1 MIMKR
6 INTSSDGCFY
16 YFISFLSH
24 AFRYILCYFTI
35 EKIPIFESETAQWFW
50 SALFGGVI
58 YSILL
63 AVCYPLVGFI
73 SKKFCIESSSA
84 KSILYFILYLPL
96 VLIIY
101 LVLLCFT
108 RFGMLPISAEIT
120 FNLTV
125 WITEKAQSICQW
137 FVNIFISYINRVV
150 SKLSPT

>member
-1 MIMKR
+1 MDNLFSFIYK
-6 INTSSDGCFY
+6 ISY
-16 YFISFLSH
+16 KIVKVISFVL
-24 AFRYILCYFTI
+24 RYLLCYFTI
-35 EKIPIFESETAQWFW
+35 KKIPIFESETVQWFW

-63 AVCYPLVGFI
+63 AVCYPLAGFI

-96 VLIIY
+96 VLITY

-108 RFGMLPISAEIT
+108 RFGMLPIRAEIT

-137 FVNIFISYINRVV
+137 FVDIFISYIDRVV

>member
-1 MIMKR
+1 MSKIGGFLYK
-6 INTSSDGCFY
+6 IVKV
-16 YFISFLSH
+16 ISFVL
-24 AFRYILCYFTI
+24 RYLLCYITI

-50 SALFGGVI
+50 SALFGCVI

-73 SKKFCIESSSA
+73 SKKICIESSFA

-96 VLIIY
+96 VLITY

-137 FVNIFISYINRVV
+137 FVNIFLSYIERVV
-150 SKLSPT
+150 SKLSST

>member
-1 MIMKR
+1 MDNLFSFIYK
-6 INTSSDGCFY
+6 ISY
-16 YFISFLSH
+16 KIVKVISFVL
-24 AFRYILCYFTI
+24 RYLLCYFTI
-35 EKIPIFESETAQWFW
+35 EKIPIFESETVQWFW

-63 AVCYPLVGFI
+63 AVCYPLAGFI
-73 SKKFCIESSSA
+73 SKKFCIESSSV

-96 VLIIY
+96 VLITY

-125 WITEKAQSICQW
+125 WVTEKAQSICQW
-137 FVNIFISYINRVV
+137 FVDIFISYIDRVV
-150 SKLSPT
+150 SKLSAT

>member
-1 MIMKR
+1 MSKIGGFLYK
-6 INTSSDGCFY
+6 IVKV
-16 YFISFLSH
+16 ISFVL
-24 AFRYILCYFTI
+24 RYLLCYITI

-73 SKKFCIESSSA
+73 SKKICIESSSA
-84 KSILYFILYLPL
+84 KSILYSILYLPL
-96 VLIIY
+96 VLITY

-125 WITEKAQSICQW
+125 WVIEKAQSICQW